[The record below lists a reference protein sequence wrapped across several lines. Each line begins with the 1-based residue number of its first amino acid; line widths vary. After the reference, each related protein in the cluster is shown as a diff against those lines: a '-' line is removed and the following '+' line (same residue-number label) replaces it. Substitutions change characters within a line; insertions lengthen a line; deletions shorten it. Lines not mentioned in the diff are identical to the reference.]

1 MKIVVLDDYQDAFR
15 TLSCFAGL
23 AGHEVR
29 IFHDTVKEPA
39 TLAARLGDAEAALL
53 IQQRSALPCAIIEQ
67 VPGLKLISQTGR
79 NVSHIDLPAC
89 TERGIVVSA
98 GGAGLPNATA
108 ELTWGLIL
116 AALRHIPQEVE
127 RLKAGLWLGSLG
139 TGVAGKTLG
148 IYAFGRIGSLVAR
161 VGQAFEMRVLCW
173 GREGSTARA
182 REAGFEVAPSRQEF
196 FATADVLSLHLPL
209 NAETRGIVTAHDLA
223 RMKPTALLVNTSR
236 AQIIQGGALAAAL
249 RQSRPGFA
257 AVDVYED
264 EPVLGATHPL
274 IGMPNALCTPHL
286 GYVERDYYEALLGAA
301 VDQILAFAAGHPVNG
316 VNPEVLQRP

>member
-89 TERGIVVSA
+89 TEHGIVVSV
-98 GGAGLPNATA
+98 GGAGSPNATA

-139 TGVAGKTLG
+139 TGVMGKTLG
-148 IYAFGRIGSLVAR
+148 IYAFGRIGSLVAW

-173 GREGSTARA
+173 GREGSMARA
-182 REAGFEVAPSRQEF
+182 REAGFEVAPSREEF

-209 NAETRGIVTAHDLA
+209 NAETRGIVTADDLA
-223 RMKPTALLVNTSR
+223 RMKPTALLV
-236 AQIIQGGALAAAL
+236 
-249 RQSRPGFA
+249 
-257 AVDVYED
+257 
-264 EPVLGATHPL
+264 
-274 IGMPNALCTPHL
+274 
-286 GYVERDYYEALLGAA
+286 YVERDYYEALLGAA
-301 VDQILAFAAGHPVNG
+301 VDQILAFAAGHPVNV
-316 VNPEVLQRP
+316 VNPEVL

>member
-15 TLSCFAGL
+15 TLPCFAGL

-127 RLKAGLWLGSLG
+127 RLKSGLWLGSLG
-139 TGVAGKTLG
+139 TGLAGQTLG
-148 IYAFGRIGSLVAR
+148 VYAFGRIGSIVAA
-161 VGQAFEMRVLCW
+161 VGRAFGMHVVCF
-173 GREGSTARA
+173 GRAGSTTRA
-182 REAGFEVAPSRQEF
+182 REAGFTVAESRKAF
-196 FATADVLSLHLPL
+196 FAAADVLSLHLPL
-209 NAETRGIVTAHDLA
+209 NAETHGLVTADDLA
-223 RMKPTALLVNTSR
+223 R
-236 AQIIQGGALAAAL
+236 
-249 RQSRPGFA
+249 
-257 AVDVYED
+257 
-264 EPVLGATHPL
+264 
-274 IGMPNALCTPHL
+274 
-286 GYVERDYYEALLGAA
+286 
-301 VDQILAFAAGHPVNG
+301 
-316 VNPEVLQRP
+316 

>member
-23 AGHEVR
+23 AGHEVQV
-29 IFHDTVKEPA
+29 FHNTVKEPA
-39 TLAARLGDAEAALL
+39 ALAAHLGDAEAALL
-53 IQQRSALPCAIIEQ
+53 IQQRSALPRAVIEQ
-67 VPGLKLISQTGR
+67 LPGLKLISQTGR

-98 GGAGLPNATA
+98 GGAGSPNATA

-127 RLKAGLWLGSLG
+127 RLKAGQWLGSLG

-148 IYAFGRIGSLVAR
+148 IYAFGRIGSLVAQ

-182 REAGFEVAPSRQEF
+182 REAGFEVAPSREEF

-209 NAETRGIVTAHDLA
+209 NAETPGIVTADDLA

-236 AQIIQGGALAAAL
+236 AQIIESGALAAAL
-249 RQSRPGFA
+249 NKGQPGSA

-264 EPVLGATHPL
+264 EPVLGAMHPL
-274 IGMPNALCTPHL
+274 IGMENALCTPHL

-301 VDQILAFAAGHPVNG
+301 VDQILSRHLPAIPRMVCSYDGD
-316 VNPEVLQRP
+316 

>member
-15 TLSCFAGL
+15 TLSCFARL
-23 AGHEVR
+23 AGHEVQV
-29 IFHDTVKEPA
+29 FHNTVKEPA
-39 TLAARLGDAEAALL
+39 ALAARLCDAEAALL
-53 IQQRSALPCAIIEQ
+53 IQQRSTLPRAVIEQ
-67 VPGLKLISQTGR
+67 LPGLKLISQTGR

-89 TERGIVVSA
+89 TENGIVVSA
-98 GGAGLPNATA
+98 GGAGSPNATA

-116 AALRHIPQEVE
+116 AALRHIPHEVE
-127 RLKAGLWLGSLG
+127 RLKAGQWLGSLG

-161 VGQAFEMRVLCW
+161 VGRAFEMHVLCW

-182 REAGFEVAPSRQEF
+182 REAGFEVAPNREEF

-209 NAETRGIVTAHDLA
+209 NAETHGIVTAQDLA

-236 AQIIQGGALAAAL
+236 AQIIESGALAAAL
-249 RQSRPGFA
+249 NKGQPGSA

-264 EPVLGATHPL
+264 EPVLGAKHPL
-274 IGMPNALCTPHL
+274 IGMENALCTPHL

-301 VDQILAFAAGHPVNG
+301 VDQILAFAAGHPVNV
-316 VNPEVLQRP
+316 VNPEVLPRP

>member
-15 TLSCFAGL
+15 TLSCFARL
-23 AGHEVR
+23 AGHEVQ
-29 IFHDTVKEPA
+29 IFHNTVKEPA
-39 TLAARLGDAEAALL
+39 ALAARLCDAEAALL
-53 IQQRSALPCAIIEQ
+53 IQQRSTLPRAVIEQ
-67 VPGLKLISQTGR
+67 LPDLKLISQTGR

-89 TERGIVVSA
+89 TENGIVVSA
-98 GGAGLPNATA
+98 GGAGSPNATA

-116 AALRHIPQEVE
+116 AALRHIPHEVE
-127 RLKAGLWLGSLG
+127 RLKAGQWLGSLG

-161 VGQAFEMRVLCW
+161 VGRAFEMRVLCW

-182 REAGFEVAPSRQEF
+182 REAGFEVAPNREEF

-209 NAETRGIVTAHDLA
+209 NAETRGIVTAYDLG
-223 RMKPTALLVNTSR
+223 RMKSTALLVNTSR
-236 AQIIQGGALAAAL
+236 AQIIESGALAAAL
-249 RQSRPGFA
+249 NKGQPGSA

-264 EPVLGATHPL
+264 EPVLGAKHPL
-274 IGMPNALCTPHL
+274 IGMANALCTPHL

-301 VDQILAFAAGHPVNG
+301 VDQILAFAAGHPVNV

>member
-15 TLSCFAGL
+15 TLSCFERL
-23 AGHEVR
+23 AGHEVQV
-29 IFHDTVKEPA
+29 FHDTLKEPA
-39 TLAARLGDAEAALL
+39 ALAARLGDAEAALL
-53 IQQRSALPCAIIEQ
+53 IQQRSALPRAVIEQ
-67 VPGLKLISQTGR
+67 LPGLKLISQTGR
-79 NVSHIDLPAC
+79 NVSHIDLPTC
-89 TERGIVVSA
+89 TEHGIVVSA
-98 GGAGLPNATA
+98 GGAGSPNATA

-139 TGVAGKTLG
+139 TGVMGKTLG

-286 GYVERDYYEALLGAA
+286 GYIERDYYEALLGAA
-301 VDQILAFAAGHPVNG
+301 VDQILAFAAGHPVNV

>member
-15 TLSCFAGL
+15 TLSCFARL
-23 AGHEVR
+23 AGHEVQV
-29 IFHDTVKEPA
+29 FHTTVKEPVA
-39 TLAARLGDAEAALL
+39 LAARLRGAEAALL
-53 IQQRSALPCAIIEQ
+53 IQQRSTLPRAVIEQ
-67 VPGLKLISQTGR
+67 LPGLKLISQTGR

-89 TERGIVVSA
+89 TENGIVVSA
-98 GGAGLPNATA
+98 GGAGSPNATA

-127 RLKAGLWLGSLG
+127 RLKAGQWLGSLG

-161 VGQAFEMRVLCW
+161 VGRAFEMRVLCW

-182 REAGFEVAPSRQEF
+182 REAGIEGAPSREEF

-209 NAETRGIVTAHDLA
+209 NAETRGIVTADDLA

-236 AQIIQGGALAAAL
+236 AQIIESGALAAAL
-249 RQSRPGFA
+249 NNGHPGSA

-264 EPVLGATHPL
+264 EPVLGARHPL
-274 IGMPNALCTPHL
+274 IGMANALCTPHL

-301 VDQILAFAAGHPVNG
+301 VDQILAFADGHPVNV